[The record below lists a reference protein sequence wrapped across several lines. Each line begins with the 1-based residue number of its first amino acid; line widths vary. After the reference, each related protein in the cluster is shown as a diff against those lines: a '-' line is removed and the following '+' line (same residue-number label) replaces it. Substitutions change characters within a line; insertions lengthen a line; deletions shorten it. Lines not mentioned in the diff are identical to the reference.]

1 MNVNT
6 NMDMDTDMDMYMDL
20 DLNMDVLGCRISVC
34 SDIGID
40 LNVDIVSR
48 SKSE

>member
-1 MNVNT
+1 MNMNTDMEMDT
-6 NMDMDTDMDMYMDL
+6 NMDMDMDL
-20 DLNMDVLGCRISVC
+20 DLNMEILGCRISVC
-34 SDIGID
+34 SNIGIY